1 VTGTEGSIVIAEST
15 DDVTIV
21 KVSIVGTSSTG
32 EVMAKELVTS
42 ADLVKE
48 RVTGSVDDPVS

>member
-1 VTGTEGSIVIAEST
+1 MIAELA

-21 KVSIVGTSSTG
+21 KVPIVGTSSTV

-48 RVTGSVDDPVS
+48 RVTGSVKDSVS